1 MGYDVL
7 HGVELNDGQ
16 DNQIL
21 LSTAEVTVS
30 SPTVVTT
37 SGLSTTVTSFIT
49 TANIITIATS
59 SRDDTQDKRKV

>member
-30 SPTVVTT
+30 SPTMY
-37 SGLSTTVTSFIT
+37 G
-49 TANIITIATS
+49 NY
-59 SRDDTQDKRKV
+59 Q